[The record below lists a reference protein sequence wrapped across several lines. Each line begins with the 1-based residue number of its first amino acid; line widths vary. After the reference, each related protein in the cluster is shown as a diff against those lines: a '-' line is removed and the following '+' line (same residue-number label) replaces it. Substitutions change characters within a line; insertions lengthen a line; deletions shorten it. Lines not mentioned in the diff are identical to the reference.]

1 GNVTAAQT
9 AAQNAAA
16 LAGSKGKVIVQAA
29 APDVADR
36 VAQNLWI
43 DTTGNANT
51 PKRWNGTTWQA
62 VTDKAATDAAAA
74 AQSALSQVALK
85 ADASALQTMGSTV
98 SQQGQQLAA
107 DGKAITDINA
117 TLTQVKT
124 DVAANASATSGL
136 SGRVIAGENNLTSV
150 SGQVTEL
157 KSSLG

>member
-1 GNVTAAQT
+1 
-9 AAQNAAA
+9 
-16 LAGSKGKVIVQAA
+16 
-29 APDVADR
+29 
-36 VAQNLWI
+36 
-43 DTTGNANT
+43 
-51 PKRWNGTTWQA
+51 
-62 VTDKAATDAAAA
+62 
-74 AQSALSQVALK
+74 
-85 ADASALQTMGSTV
+85 ASALQTMGSTV